1 MAQNPRI
8 AKRYAGALLG
18 LAEENGVIDAVQAD
32 LKGLANLLSTSDEFA
47 AFVANPLH
55 SADQREAVFGSV
67 CSNADALTKKFLTF
81 LVEKGRLNQLLG
93 ICERFEVI
101 CSEKR

>member
-32 LKGLANLLSTSDEFA
+32 LKGLSESSVELPMSLLLLLRIRFAFCVSSGKRSSVPFA
-47 AFVANPLH
+47 AT
-55 SADQREAVFGSV
+55 R
-67 CSNADALTKKFLTF
+67 T
-81 LVEKGRLNQLLG
+81 R
-93 ICERFEVI
+93 
-101 CSEKR
+101 